1 MRRLALVSLLAG
13 CWTGATPAAPVEP
26 PSAFEITLERTTCFG
41 GCPAYRVTI
50 DGDGRVRWSGIEHV
64 HDRGD
69 RRATVPRK
77 RVAQLRRAL
86 DELRFFERD
95 PRGVL
100 QPPVDCVRSPNET
113 SCTFTDVTICSHT
126 STAILTVRE
135 GTRSRTIR
143 NDHCEPS
150 PVEELEALID
160 DIARTSAWIGGR
172 VDSPTSIDRPPHQPW
187 RPSRPPP

>member
-1 MRRLALVSLLAG
+1 MRLSLVLLAG
-13 CWTGATPAAPVEP
+13 CWTSSSPTEPVAEAP

-41 GCPAYRVTI
+41 ACPAYRLSI
-50 DGDGRVRWSGIEHV
+50 DGDGRVRWFGVEYV
-64 HDRGD
+64 HDHGE

-77 RVAQLRRAL
+77 RIAELQRKL

-95 PRGVL
+95 PLGNL
-100 QPPVDCVRSPNET
+100 HGPVDCIRSKTGT

-126 STAILTVRE
+126 STAVLTVRT
-135 GTRSRTIR
+135 GRRTHTVR

-150 PVEELEALID
+150 PLEELEELID

-172 VDSPTSIDRPPHQPW
+172 VDSPIDVRVE
-187 RPSRPPP
+187 